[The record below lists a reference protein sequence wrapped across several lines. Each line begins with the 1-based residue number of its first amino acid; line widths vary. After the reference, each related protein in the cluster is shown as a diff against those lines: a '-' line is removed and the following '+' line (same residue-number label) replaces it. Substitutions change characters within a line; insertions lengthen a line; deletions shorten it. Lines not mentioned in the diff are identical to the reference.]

1 MCRLSSSCKRQADR
15 LQNYALVMENLNR
28 TNLWIAVAIV
38 SQFAWAGAVIA
49 CHDNNSPL
57 ERNEEPNAVVCEP
70 QRQPG
75 LDERGLLILSMMYV
89 ESRFDP
95 LAEGGDSDT
104 GILQI
109 TPVYVREA
117 NRILG
122 REEFTLEDARDIK
135 RSLDM
140 FDVVQG
146 EHNGTGDWAMT
157 VYWHNKSGAYRDRV
171 VQAYN
176 LFLGYERMREVVV
189 GRYGK

>member
-1 MCRLSSSCKRQADR
+1 M
-15 LQNYALVMENLNR
+15 NR

-38 SQFAWAGAVIA
+38 SQFAWAGMVIA
-49 CHDNNSPL
+49 CHDNNTPQ
-57 ERNEEPNAVVCEP
+57 EPTAVVCEP
-70 QRQPG
+70 RRQPG

-122 REEFTLEDARDIK
+122 R
-135 RSLDM
+135 
-140 FDVVQG
+140 
-146 EHNGTGDWAMT
+146 
-157 VYWHNKSGAYRDRV
+157 
-171 VQAYN
+171 
-176 LFLGYERMREVVV
+176 
-189 GRYGK
+189 

>member
-1 MCRLSSSCKRQADR
+1 
-15 LQNYALVMENLNR
+15 MENLNR

-49 CHDNNSPL
+49 CYDNNSPL
-57 ERNEEPNAVVCEP
+57 ERNEETPAVACEP

-117 NRILG
+117 NRSLG

-171 VQAYN
+171 IQAYN
-176 LFLGYERMREVVV
+176 LFLNYERMREVVV

>member
-1 MCRLSSSCKRQADR
+1 M
-15 LQNYALVMENLNR
+15 
-28 TNLWIAVAIV
+28 
-38 SQFAWAGAVIA
+38 
-49 CHDNNSPL
+49 
-57 ERNEEPNAVVCEP
+57 
-70 QRQPG
+70 
-75 LDERGLLILSMMYV
+75 ILSMMYV

-122 REEFTLEDARDIK
+122 REEFTLEDARDIE

-157 VYWHNKSGAYRDRV
+157 VYWHNKSAAYRDRV

>member
-1 MCRLSSSCKRQADR
+1 M
-15 LQNYALVMENLNR
+15 NR
-28 TNLWIAVAIV
+28 SNLWIAAAIV

-49 CHDNNSPL
+49 CYDNNSPQ
-57 ERNEEPNAVVCEP
+57 EPNAVACEP

-95 LAEGGDSDT
+95 LAEGRDSDT

>member
-1 MCRLSSSCKRQADR
+1 MNKAG
-15 LQNYALVMENLNR
+15 
-28 TNLWIAVAIV
+28 LWVAVAIA

-49 CHDNNSPL
+49 CHDNSPQS
-57 ERNEEPNAVVCEP
+57 RNEEPEAVVCEP

-95 LAEGGDSDT
+95 LAEGRDSDT

-122 REEFTLEDARDIK
+122 REEFTLDDARDIE
-135 RSLDM
+135 RSLEM

-157 VYWHNKSGAYRDRV
+157 VYCHNKSDAYRDRV

-176 LFLGYERMREVVV
+176 LFLNYERMREVVV

>member
-1 MCRLSSSCKRQADR
+1 MSKA
-15 LQNYALVMENLNR
+15 
-28 TNLWIAVAIV
+28 NLWVAVAIA
-38 SQFAWAGAVIA
+38 SQFACAGAVIA
-49 CHDNNSPL
+49 CHDNSPL
-57 ERNEEPNAVVCEP
+57 ERNDEPEAVVCEP

-95 LAEGGDSDT
+95 LAEGRDSDT

-122 REEFTLEDARDIK
+122 REEFTLDDARDIE
-135 RSLDM
+135 RSLEM

-146 EHNGTGDWAMT
+146 EHNGSGNWAMT
-157 VYWHNKSGAYRDRV
+157 VYWHNKSDAYRDRV

-176 LFLGYERMREVVV
+176 LFLNYERMREVVV

>member
-1 MCRLSSSCKRQADR
+1 
-15 LQNYALVMENLNR
+15 MENLNR
-28 TNLWIAVAIV
+28 TNLWIAAAIV
-38 SQFAWAGAVIA
+38 SQFAWAGTVIA
-49 CHDNNSPL
+49 CHDNNTPQ
-57 ERNEEPNAVVCEP
+57 EPTAAVCEP

-95 LAEGGDSDT
+95 LAEGRDSDT

-109 TPVYVREA
+109 TPVYVSEA

-176 LFLGYERMREVVV
+176 LFLDYERMREVVV

>member
-1 MCRLSSSCKRQADR
+1 MNK
-15 LQNYALVMENLNR
+15 
-28 TNLWIAVAIV
+28 TGLWIAVAIA

-49 CHDNNSPL
+49 SHADSPL
-57 ERNEEPNAVVCEP
+57 ERNVVCEP

-95 LAEGGDSDT
+95 LAEGRDSDT

-122 REEFTLEDARDIK
+122 REEFTLDDARDIE
-135 RSLDM
+135 RSLEM

-146 EHNGTGDWAMT
+146 EHNGSGDWAMT
-157 VYWHNKSGAYRDRV
+157 VYWHNKSDAYRDRV

-176 LFLGYERMREVVV
+176 LFLNYERMREVVV

>member
-1 MCRLSSSCKRQADR
+1 M
-15 LQNYALVMENLNR
+15 MNR
-28 TNLWIAVAIV
+28 SNLWIAVAIV

-57 ERNEEPNAVVCEP
+57 ERNEEPKTVACEP

-95 LAEGGDSDT
+95 LAEGRDSDT

-171 VQAYN
+171 IQAYN
-176 LFLGYERMREVVV
+176 LFLNYERMREVVV

>member
-1 MCRLSSSCKRQADR
+1 MNK
-15 LQNYALVMENLNR
+15 
-28 TNLWIAVAIV
+28 TNLWVTVAIV
-38 SQFAWAGAVIA
+38 LQFAWAGAVIA
-49 CHDNNSPL
+49 CHNDRPL
-57 ERNEEPNAVVCEP
+57 ERNDEPEAVVCEP

-95 LAEGGDSDT
+95 LAEGRDSDT

-122 REEFTLEDARDIK
+122 REEFTLDDARDIK

-146 EHNGTGDWAMT
+146 EHNGSGDWTMT
-157 VYWHNKSGAYRDRV
+157 VYWHNKSEAYRDRV

-176 LFLGYERMREVVV
+176 LFLNYERMREVVV

>member
-1 MCRLSSSCKRQADR
+1 M
-15 LQNYALVMENLNR
+15 NR
-28 TNLWIAVAIV
+28 TNLWVAVAIV

-49 CHDNNSPL
+49 CLDNSPQT
-57 ERNEEPNAVVCEP
+57 RNDKPEVVVCEP

-95 LAEGGDSDT
+95 LAVGRDSDT
-104 GILQI
+104 GVLQI

-122 REEFTLEDARDIK
+122 REEFTLDDARDIK

-146 EHNGTGDWAMT
+146 EHNVTGDWAMT
-157 VYWHNKSGAYRDRV
+157 VYWHNKSDAYRDRV

-176 LFLGYERMREVVV
+176 LFLNYERMREVVV

>member
-1 MCRLSSSCKRQADR
+1 M
-15 LQNYALVMENLNR
+15 NR
-28 TNLWIAVAIV
+28 SNLWIAAAIV
-38 SQFAWAGAVIA
+38 SQFAWAGAMIA
-49 CHDNNSPL
+49 CYDNSPL
-57 ERNEEPNAVVCEP
+57 ERNEEPNAVACEP

-122 REEFTLEDARDIK
+122 REEFTLEDARDIE

>member
-1 MCRLSSSCKRQADR
+1 M
-15 LQNYALVMENLNR
+15 NR
-28 TNLWIAVAIV
+28 TNLWIAAAIV

-57 ERNEEPNAVVCEP
+57 ERNEEPKTVACEP

-95 LAEGGDSDT
+95 LAEGRDSDT

-109 TPVYVREA
+109 TPVYVSEA

-135 RSLDM
+135 RS
-140 FDVVQG
+140 
-146 EHNGTGDWAMT
+146 
-157 VYWHNKSGAYRDRV
+157 
-171 VQAYN
+171 
-176 LFLGYERMREVVV
+176 
-189 GRYGK
+189 

>member
-1 MCRLSSSCKRQADR
+1 
-15 LQNYALVMENLNR
+15 MENLNR
-28 TNLWIAVAIV
+28 TNLWIAAAIV

-49 CHDNNSPL
+49 CHDNNTPQ
-57 ERNEEPNAVVCEP
+57 EPPAVVCEP

-95 LAEGGDSDT
+95 LAEGRDSDT

-109 TPVYVREA
+109 TPVYVSEA
-117 NRILG
+117 NCILG